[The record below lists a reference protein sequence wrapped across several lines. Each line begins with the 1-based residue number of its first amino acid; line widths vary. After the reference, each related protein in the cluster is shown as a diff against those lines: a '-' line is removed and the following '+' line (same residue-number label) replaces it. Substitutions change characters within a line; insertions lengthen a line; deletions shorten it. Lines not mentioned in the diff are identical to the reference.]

1 MNYVEE
7 NSVIKSY
14 FNGSRRLSNIF
25 WATVVTLGGLGF
37 FLTGLSSFFKINLL
51 LFSDSSEISFIPQ
64 GIVLV
69 FYGTVGSILGI

>member
-37 FLTGLSSFFKINLL
+37 FLTGLSSFFKTNLL
-51 LFSDSSEISFIPQ
+51 F
-64 GIVLV
+64 
-69 FYGTVGSILGI
+69 FY